1 MTTIRK
7 TSHDI
12 VDFIKD
18 SDTHRQ
24 TTTCTQI
31 SFGDDI
37 MTRVALYARYSSD
50 NQREASITDQLK
62 LCRVYAERQGW
73 TTADTYQD
81 RAVSGASLVRS
92 GIQALLAD
100 ALRGRFDV
108 VLAEALD
115 RISRDQE
122 DVAGAFKRLTFAGVK
137 IITLSEGEITHLH
150 VGLKGTMNA
159 LFLKD
164 LADKTRRG
172 LRGRV
177 EAGKSGGGLC
187 YGYAVVKQTDA
198 AGEPICGGRRI
209 VSEEADVVRRIFR
222 EFAAGTSPRR
232 LAVTLNSEGIH
243 GPLGRAWGDTTIRG
257 HVSRGTGILNNE
269 LYAGRLV
276 WNRQRYIKD
285 PSSGKRVSRLNPA
298 TEWITTDVPALR
310 IVDDALWQAVRA
322 RQTELASIFAAT
334 TNGVRE
340 ARAKRFHATRRPAFL
355 LSGLLTCGTC
365 NGRYGVMMQDRYGCL
380 NHFRR
385 ASCSNNRTIR
395 RSVIEQRVLA
405 GLTEKLV
412 SADAVAEAVR
422 AYHIEMNRQ
431 NQDRRAQSATDR
443 QALGKIERAIAG
455 IIAAIED
462 GLYQPAM
469 KARMAELEQ
478 QKSDITA
485 RLASDAPPLPDVNP
499 NIADIYRRKVVHLTD
514 ALNDP
519 QTNQEASMALRS
531 LIGDIV
537 LTPGA
542 KRGEVHAMLRGALMN
557 ILDFAAEKN
566 APGTALAQV
575 TTNAVASPRNHIT
588 IENSNYFNILMQQVS

>member
-1 MTTIRK
+1 
-7 TSHDI
+7 
-12 VDFIKD
+12 
-18 SDTHRQ
+18 
-24 TTTCTQI
+24 
-31 SFGDDI
+31 

-50 NQREASITDQLK
+50 NQREASIADQLK

-73 TTADTYQD
+73 TIVDSYQD
-81 RAVSGASLVRS
+81 RAVSGASLIRS

-198 AGEPICGGRRI
+198 AGEPMYGGRCI
-209 VSEEADVVRRIFR
+209 VSEETDVVRRIFR
-222 EFAAGTSPRR
+222 EFAAGMSPRR
-232 LAVTLNSEGIH
+232 IAVTLNSEGVP

-298 TEWITTDVPALR
+298 TEWITTDVPELR
-310 IVDDALWQAVRA
+310 IVDDGLWQAVRA
-322 RQTELASIFAAT
+322 RQAELASIFAAT

-422 AYHIEMNRQ
+422 AYHTEMNRQ
-431 NQDRRAQSATDR
+431 NQDRRAQSAADR
-443 QALGKIERAIAG
+443 QALGKIERAIASM
-455 IIAAIED
+455 IAAIED

-478 QKSDITA
+478 QKANTTA
-485 RLASDAPPLPDVNP
+485 RLALEVPPLPDVNP

-542 KRGEVHAMLRGALMN
+542 KRGEVLATLRGALMS
-557 ILDFAAEKN
+557 ILDFAAERN
-566 APGTALAQV
+566 APRTALSRV
-575 TTNAVASPRNHIT
+575 ITNAVASPRNHL
-588 IENSNYFNILMQQVS
+588 FR